1 MKENLTK
8 EDYDKARKHFEEQ
21 ELLRQLERAERSAAD
36 RAANPE
42 KYENLNGKVAILPET
57 NLADP
62 LLPAGAGVDSN
73 HEEKL
78 IMAQYSAVEKPDLSF
93 TKADILDASQA
104 DEIAAEQVKIVKM
117 KFSAVG
123 SEPFEWTPEQKD
135 LSDANDPALTD
146 KEKYAIA
153 TAVIDIKHDKALN
166 KILSVIQP
174 INFKAIVY
182 ANELKE
188 RDQLKLKSADSEKD
202 AEKYAAA
209 KEKYKKLSVS
219 YIKIQIVVI
228 DQLQQTAINNRYS
241 LCYNNQTIHIYNG
254 AYWKKFSN
262 ERFQKFLGAVAIK
275 MGVDKYTADS
285 YLFRDQLLK
294 QFYASAYLPEPEIDK
309 RKVLINLQN
318 GTFEINNGETKKR
331 DFSPKDFLTYQLPFS
346 YDPTAT
352 APKFQKYLD
361 EVLPDGERQKVIAE
375 YLGYIFIRHG
385 SNVLKEERTL
395 ILYGSGANGK
405 SVLFEIVRELLSSEN
420 ISSYSLESL
429 TDMNGYFRAMI
440 DTKLLNYAS
449 EISNRMDQSRFKALV
464 SGEPIEARHPAGR
477 AMQIEQYAKLMF
489 NCNHLPK
496 ASSDMS
502 NAFFR
507 RFLIVPFD
515 VTIPEKDQDKNLH
528 TKIIES
534 ELAGVFNWILDGL
547 KRLLDQKRFSSCSA
561 SDKAL
566 NKYKIES
573 DSISLWMAEDG
584 YYKVENKKQFSLLKS
599 IYDSYVCYCS
609 ISGYKALN
617 KTDFMNNLERLKIRK
632 EIGSGNKVMFG
643 ISALY
648 TEPIA
653 ADDGENS

>member
-1 MKENLTK
+1 MKENETP
-8 EDYDKARKHFEEQ
+8 EYIAAREKIAENDANAY
-21 ELLRQLERAERSAAD
+21 LVRLERSNAD
-36 RAANPE
+36 KLARPE
-42 KYENLNGKVAILPET
+42 YYDNLNGKVAILPET

-62 LLPAGAGVDSN
+62 MLPAEA
-73 HEEKL
+73 
-78 IMAQYSAVEKPDLSF
+78 APDPDYEASLF
-93 TKADILDASQA
+93 HDITKADILDTSKAA
-104 DEIAAEQVKIVKM
+104 EIATEIVPDPERKKAVYFKM
-117 KFSAVG
+117 VANPSA
-123 SEPFEWTPEQKD
+123 PNPEQIAAAA
-135 LSDANDPALTD
+135 ANENISD
-146 KEKYAIA
+146 KEKYKIA

-174 INFKAIVY
+174 INFKAVVY
-182 ANELKE
+182 HKEKKELDLYQSKKAS
-188 RDQLKLKSADSEKD
+188 LSAAEI
-202 AEKYAAA
+202 EKYDAA
-209 KEKYKKLSVS
+209 KEKYDKLLVS
-219 YIKIQIVVI
+219 YAKIQIVVI
-228 DQLQQTAINNRYS
+228 DQLQQTAINNSYS

-275 MGVDKYTADS
+275 MGVDKYTADA

-331 DFSPKDFLTYQLPFS
+331 DFNAKDFLTYQLPFA
-346 YDPTAT
+346 YDAAAK

-361 EVLPDGERQKVIAE
+361 EVLPDPERQAVIAE
-375 YLGYIFIRHG
+375 YLGYVFIRHG

-405 SVLFEIVRELLSSEN
+405 SVLFEIVRELLSNEN
-420 ISSYSLESL
+420 VSSYSLESL
-429 TDMNGYFRAMI
+429 TDQNGYFRAMI

-515 VTIPEKDQDKNLH
+515 VTIPEKQQDKNLH
-528 TKIIES
+528 TTIIET

-547 KRLLDQKRFSSCSA
+547 KRLLDQKRFSTCIA
-561 SDKAL
+561 SDQAL

-573 DSISLWMAEDG
+573 DTISLWMAD
-584 YYKVENKKQFSLLKS
+584 ENYQVVAHKKQFTELKNL
-599 IYDSYVCYCS
+599 YDSYMCYCS

-617 KTDFMNNLERLKIRK
+617 KLEFGNNLERLKVKR
-632 EIGSGNKVMFG
+632 EIGSGNKIMFG

-653 ADDGENS
+653 IDDDNA